1 MKIETT
7 HNIGDEVIVI
17 YKNKVIK
24 REIDSINTR
33 SIRVSYDTF
42 ITEVKY
48 NIRIKEDLFELFS
61 SSQVFKSLKDI
72 TLS

>member
-61 SSQVFKSLKDI
+61 NSQVFKSLKDI

>member
-48 NIRIKEDLFELFS
+48 NIKIKEDLFELFS
-61 SSQVFKSLKDI
+61 NSQVFKSLKDI